1 MRSQIETVKLHNIG
15 GSGDVK
21 EAAPHKAESGEKLT
35 GKARAKELGE
45 TFTYTLLG
53 TAEDGTHMDS

>member
-1 MRSQIETVKLHNIG
+1 MKLHNIG

-45 TFTYTLLG
+45 TSTYTLLD

>member
-1 MRSQIETVKLHNIG
+1 MKLHNIG

-45 TFTYTLLG
+45 TSTYTLLG
-53 TAEDGTHMDS
+53 MAVDAPHMDS